1 MNKTLS
7 PTETKPVSFDLG
19 EKRKLAETKSE
30 EYHSNAAEKKKK
42 SEVCSTT
49 LTAEVAQHPRRAPM
63 KHECVLR
70 LGCGCGCG
78 TRQFLKK

>member
-7 PTETKPVSFDLG
+7 PTETKPVSSDLG
-19 EKRKLAETKSE
+19 EKRKLTETESE

-49 LTAEVAQHPRRAPM
+49 LTTEVA
-63 KHECVLR
+63 
-70 LGCGCGCG
+70 
-78 TRQFLKK
+78 